1 MRVMARTTT
10 KNIPNDGNGVIGF
23 PITFSQF
30 VKNPLMSIMFIGM
43 LSLFYLVYDMKTR
56 IGEQEEKIESLELE
70 VRNAS
75 KIIAELKESN
85 GLLKAELQTRKE
97 LNNIR

>member
-1 MRVMARTTT
+1 
-10 KNIPNDGNGVIGF
+10 
-23 PITFSQF
+23 
-30 VKNPLMSIMFIGM
+30 MFIGM